1 MLISRLSGVSHIN
14 VLQPSFIKN
23 VSFVSFN
30 TKGKV
35 RLVTFL
41 SRRGFPCLDDSW
53 LLCWD
58 DGALVFLHFCDLIL
72 ILQVEC
78 VGSVDSG
85 LSTMSWSPDQELV
98 LLATGINN
106 SL

>member
-1 MLISRLSGVSHIN
+1 MSRLSVVSYIN
-14 VLQPSFIKN
+14 ILEPSLCRN
-23 VSFVSFN
+23 VSFVLFN

-41 SRRGFPCLDDSW
+41 STRGLPCLGDCM
-53 LLCWD
+53 LLCWG
-58 DGALVFLHFCDLIL
+58 GAAVVFLQFCDLIL
-72 ILQVEC
+72 VLQVDC

-98 LLATGINN
+98 LLATGIYN